1 MVRVK
6 YIKLTC
12 TWFKICIL
20 IYCLCYRAILVQ
32 TEYREFASIVYH
44 KTDAHVKW
52 TDTEIEIEIGGAL
65 FCQRMLAFL

>member
-1 MVRVK
+1 VVRVK

-44 KTDAHVKW
+44 KTDAHVK
-52 TDTEIEIEIGGAL
+52 
-65 FCQRMLAFL
+65 